1 MRAWAWRQLPALSR
15 RCRLSLPREAPP
27 PHPHPPWPASTP
39 DAVKKV
45 FNQTAS
51 ALAAITVLKKV
62 WSCGARKGLP
72 VMGARGTLLWFPA
85 WSQQGGCSWLQ

>member
-1 MRAWAWRQLPALSR
+1 LA
-15 RCRLSLPREAPP
+15 
-27 PHPHPPWPASTP
+27 P

-62 WSCGARKGLP
+62 GAAGL
-72 VMGARGTLLWFPA
+72 RL
-85 WSQQGGCSWLQ
+85 